1 MGRGFISKQPS
12 VKKWV
17 ILDKNGKVVII
28 TRNKSIALGYAK
40 WRAEND
46 RVR

>member
-1 MGRGFISKQPS
+1 

-28 TRNKSIALGYAK
+28 TRDKKIAIDYA
-40 WRAEND
+40 RGLE
-46 RVR
+46 

>member
-1 MGRGFISKQPS
+1 MGGCHLGKQPA
-12 VKKWV
+12 VRKWV

-28 TRNKSIALGYAK
+28 TRNKSIALGYEK